1 MMTDTETRVL
11 RVEVSTPQAA
21 MEDFADTWER
31 AERGESLAPMEHI
44 GFESLAQLLAG
55 LLAVLTPQRWELIR
69 LVRQHGPLPTAD
81 LPALTGRAEEPL
93 AQDLALLSELGIIE
107 VYAGDQI
114 RVPWDEIDLRVPLA
128 A

>member
-21 MEDFADTWER
+21 MEAFADTWER

-44 GFESLAQLLAG
+44 GFESLAE

-69 LVRQHGPLPTAD
+69 LVRQHGPLHTAD

-107 VYAGDQI
+107 VYAGDQV